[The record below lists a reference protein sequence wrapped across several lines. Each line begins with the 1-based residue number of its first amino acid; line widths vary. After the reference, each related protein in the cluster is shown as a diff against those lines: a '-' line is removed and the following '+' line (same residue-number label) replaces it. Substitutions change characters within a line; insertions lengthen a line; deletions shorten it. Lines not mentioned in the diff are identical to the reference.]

1 MHKRLIEEGFNRRY
15 VLVPMLLAIVLVMLG
30 FWVGETRRAQA
41 AELAK
46 ELRDRQA
53 VMRVITE
60 TVYGAMEAESAQRGF
75 LLTGEEQYLPPLEA
89 GLAMTQNRLR
99 ELETRLGSLAP
110 EEVPVI
116 HGVEEDLAAK
126 AREMRDSVRL
136 HREGRA
142 DEARVLVKRGLGLY
156 QMFAISQAL
165 DALRSR
171 ESGRFESRLAD
182 WEGATRANFFINLA
196 TAVFTI
202 ALLLVVGL
210 LATRDI
216 RRRESFASQLVAQ
229 IDERTAELQD
239 LSRHMS
245 RVAEAE
251 KHALARELH
260 DELGGLLVAM
270 RIDLAQLRKRIGP
283 FTDPDVLTR
292 WERVDQALAQ
302 GLELKRRVI
311 EDLRPTLLDNMGLFT
326 ALRWLAQQRA
336 EQAKLTLRLEGLDE
350 DVEVSPEVAIALF
363 RTAQEAI
370 SNIVNHARASGFSV
384 RARTDGQ
391 LTLEIIDDGKGIAP
405 GAERR
410 VGSHGL
416 KQMRFRIEAVGG
428 YLTVEPHL
436 PRGTVVTMSVALHPP
451 PAAAP
456 AEA

>member
-15 VLVPMLLAIVLVMLG
+15 VLVPMLLAIVLVVLG
-30 FWVGETRRAQA
+30 FCVGEVRRSQA
-41 AELAK
+41 AELAM

-53 VMRVITE
+53 VMRVIAE
-60 TVYGAMEAESAQRGF
+60 TMYGALEAESAQRGF
-75 LLTGEEQYLPPLEA
+75 LLTGEEQYLPPLET
-89 GLAMTQNRLR
+89 GLAVTENRLR
-99 ELETRLGSLAP
+99 DLEERLRTLAP
-110 EEVPVI
+110 DELHVI
-116 HGVEEDLAAK
+116 QGVEDDLRVKAK
-126 AREMRDSVRL
+126 EMRDSVGL
-136 HREGRA
+136 HLEGRPG
-142 DEARVLVKRGLGLY
+142 EARALVKQGLGLY

-165 DALRSR
+165 DSLRSR
-171 ESGRFESRLAD
+171 EYERFETRLAE
-182 WEGATRANFFINLA
+182 WEEATRANFLINLGSML
-196 TAVFTI
+196 FTV

-210 LATRDI
+210 LATRDL
-216 RRRESFASQLVAQ
+216 RRRETFATQLVAQ

-292 WERVDQALAQ
+292 WERVDQALSQ

-336 EQAKLTLRLEGLDE
+336 EQAKLELRLEGLDE
-350 DVEVSPEVAIALF
+350 DVELASEVAIAVF

-370 SNIVNHARASGFSV
+370 SNIVNHAGASSFSV
-384 RARTDGQ
+384 RARVDGQ
-391 LTLEIIDDGKGIAP
+391 RLTLEIIDDGKGIP
-405 GAERR
+405 QGAERR

-428 YLTVEPHL
+428 NLAVGPHL
-436 PRGTVVTMSVALHPP
+436 PRGTVVTLSVEMGPP
-451 PAAAP
+451 
-456 AEA
+456 EAGTAG

>member
-15 VLVPMLLAIVLVMLG
+15 VLVPMLLAIVLVVLG
-30 FWVGETRRAQA
+30 FWVGEARRSQA
-41 AELAK
+41 VELGS
-46 ELRDRQA
+46 ELRERQA
-53 VMRVITE
+53 LMRVIAE

-75 LLTGEEQYLPPLEA
+75 LLTGEEQYLPPLES

-99 ELETRLGSLAP
+99 DLESRLGRLAP
-110 EEVPVI
+110 EEQPVI
-116 HGVEEDLAAK
+116 QGVEDDLAVK
-126 AREMRDSVRL
+126 AQEMRESVRL
-136 HREGRA
+136 HKEGRA
-142 DEARVLVKRGLGLY
+142 DEARALVKRGLGLY

-165 DALRSR
+165 DSLRSR
-171 ESGRFESRLAD
+171 EFQRFESRLAE
-182 WEGATRANFFINLA
+182 WEQATRANFFINLA
-196 TAVFTI
+196 SMLFTV

-245 RVAEAE
+245 RVAESE

-283 FTDPDVLTR
+283 LSDPDVLTR
-292 WERVDQALAQ
+292 WERVEQALAQ

-336 EQAKLTLRLEGLDE
+336 EQARLTLRLEGLDE
-350 DVEVSPEVAIALF
+350 DMEVPPEVAIALF

-370 SNIVNHARASGFSV
+370 SNIVNHAGASGFSV
-384 RARTDGQ
+384 RARTDGR
-391 LTLEIIDDGKGIAP
+391 LTLEIIDDGKGIP
-405 GAERR
+405 HGAERR

-428 YLTVEPHL
+428 TLMVAPHL
-436 PRGTVVTMSVALHPP
+436 PRGTVVTMSVALEP
-451 PAAAP
+451 PANAA
-456 AEA
+456 ADS

>member
-15 VLVPMLLAIVLVMLG
+15 VLVPMLLAMVLVILG
-30 FWVGETRRAQA
+30 FWVGEVRRAQA
-41 AELAK
+41 AELAE

-53 VMRVITE
+53 VMRVIAE
-60 TVYGAMEAESAQRGF
+60 TVYGALEAESAQRGF

-99 ELETRLGSLAP
+99 DLEVRLGALDP
-110 EEVPVI
+110 EELTVI
-116 HGVEEDLAAK
+116 RGVEEDLDVK
-126 AREMRDSVRL
+126 AREMRESVRL
-136 HREGRA
+136 YKEGRA
-142 DEARVLVKRGLGLY
+142 DEARALVKRGLGLY

-165 DALRSR
+165 DSLRSR
-171 ESGRFESRLAD
+171 EYERFEVRLAD
-182 WEGATRANFFINLA
+182 WEEATRANFLINLGSML
-196 TAVFTI
+196 FTV

-216 RRRESFASQLVAQ
+216 RRRETFATQLVAQ

-245 RVAEAE
+245 RVAESE

-283 FTDPDVLTR
+283 FTDPDVVTR
-292 WERVDQALAQ
+292 WERVEQALAQ

-336 EQAKLTLRLEGLDE
+336 EQAKLRLHLEGLDE
-350 DVEVSPEVAIALF
+350 DVEVPPEVAIAVF

-370 SNIVNHARASGFSV
+370 SNIVNHAGASGFSV
-384 RARTDGQ
+384 HARMNGA
-391 LTLEIIDDGKGIAP
+391 LTLQIIDDGKGIP
-405 GAERR
+405 HGAERR

-428 YLTVEPHL
+428 ILTVEPHL
-436 PRGTVVTMSVALHPP
+436 PRGTVVTMSVSVEPA
-451 PAAAP
+451 PAAP
-456 AEA
+456 LVSR